1 MFPVFVEILIKIAV
15 VFGGLMTAAAY
26 LVLLERRVAA
36 WVQDR
41 RGPNRVGIPLTRM
54 RLFGLGQ
61 PLADGLKFMTKE
73 DLLPTHVD
81 KFLFFVAPLAIF
93 VAATAAFA
101 VVPFGSVLPL
111 RIAAPGVERPLSLII
126 APGLD
131 VGLIYIAALGS
142 LAVYGVILG
151 GWSSNNKYGF
161 LGALRASA
169 QLIAYELP
177 VGAGIL
183 GVALAT
189 GSLRLDAVIAQQAV
203 AGIWNGITQPLGM
216 LVFVV
221 ASVAEAGRLPFDL
234 TECEQELVGGYHTEY
249 SGMKLMLFLVA
260 EFLHLTLAAFLIV
273 ILYLGGWH
281 FWGLSGAGN
290 TVTWPVAL
298 LRIAILAVKVLWVI
312 FCFMIV
318 RWSWPRF
325 RFDQLM
331 GLAWNVML
339 PLGIVNV
346 VMVAV
351 WIEYGDRMARAIGLS
366 RSLAESLLGWLVLV
380 GVWLVATLVVPASSD
395 NRPRREMAEAPAA
408 AGKEIRA

>member
-1 MFPVFVEILIKIAV
+1 
-15 VFGGLMTAAAY
+15 
-26 LVLLERRVAA
+26 
-36 WVQDR
+36 
-41 RGPNRVGIPLTRM
+41 
-54 RLFGLGQ
+54 
-61 PLADGLKFMTKE
+61 
-73 DLLPTHVD
+73 
-81 KFLFFVAPLAIF
+81 
-93 VAATAAFA
+93 
-101 VVPFGSVLPL
+101 
-111 RIAAPGVERPLSLII
+111 
-126 APGLD
+126 
-131 VGLIYIAALGS
+131 
-142 LAVYGVILG
+142 VILG

-177 VGAGIL
+177 VGEGIL
-183 GVALAT
+183 GIALAT
-189 GSLRLDAVIAQQAV
+189 GSLRLDAVIAQQAA

-281 FWGLSGAGN
+281 FWGLSGAGD

-298 LRIAILAVKVLWVI
+298 LRIAILMAKVLWVI

-351 WIEYGDRMARAIGLS
+351 WIEYGDRMARAMGLS
-366 RSLAESLLGWLVLV
+366 RNLAESLLGWLVLV
-380 GVWLVATLVVPASSD
+380 AVWLVATLVVPASSD
-395 NRPRREMAEAPAA
+395 NRPRREAAGPTPAA
-408 AGKEIRA
+408 AEEEVPV